1 MPRIQELQDIRAM
14 RFGDACGGWRAT
26 PPTVRF
32 APRPPRDG
40 APWPR
45 CRLRQRRCR
54 QHPFSNAAADE
65 VDVRTTRFDPAPRR
79 VSGCGAVSRLAAQA
93 VSCAIEA

>member
-1 MPRIQELQDIRAM
+1 MPRIEGLQDIRTM
-14 RFGDACGGWRAT
+14 RFGDACGGWRAV

-54 QHPFSNAAADE
+54 QHPFCNAAADE

-79 VSGCGAVSRLAAQA
+79 VSGCGAVGRLAAQA
-93 VSCAIEA
+93 VSFEIEA

>member
-1 MPRIQELQDIRAM
+1 MLRIQELQDIRTM

-26 PPTVRF
+26 PLTVRF
-32 APRPPRDG
+32 APRPSWG
-40 APWPR
+40 HAPWPR
-45 CRLRQRRCR
+45 CRLWQRRCR